1 MILMNYFATLNPV
14 AFTNALPGNIAQ
26 GLIWGIM
33 ALGVYITFRLL
44 DFADL
49 TVDGS
54 FATGG
59 AVTVMMTINGYNIW
73 VSLLCACIA
82 GLLAGLCTG
91 LLHTKLGIPP
101 ILAGILTQIALYS
114 INLNIM
120 QRHANQALSADKYN
134 LVLSSRNLTHAIIVG
149 VIFSVV
155 IIAVLYWYFGTEQG
169 SAIRATG
176 CNPAMSK
183 AQGINIDNMKLIGLA
198 LSNAIVALSGGL
210 LAGLCTGLLH
220 TKLGIP
226 PILAG
231 ILTQIALY
239 SINLNIM
246 QRHAN
251 QALSADK
258 YNLVLSSR
266 NLTHAIIVGVIFS
279 VVIIA
284 VLYWYFGTEQGSAI
298 RATGCNPAMSK
309 AQGINI
315 DNMKL
320 IGLALSNA
328 IVALSG
334 GLLSQYSGF
343 SDVNMGRGGIVIG
356 LAAVI
361 IGEVLGDAILGKHMN
376 FMGKLIFVIFGGIVY
391 YIVIGIVLWLQMPSD
406 DLKLFTAIIV
416 AIFLAVPYLKGKSKA
431 SFKKAGKRSAAA
443 LNAKEGK

>member
-198 LSNAIVALSGGL
+198 
-210 LAGLCTGLLH
+210 
-220 TKLGIP
+220 
-226 PILAG
+226 
-231 ILTQIALY
+231 
-239 SINLNIM
+239 
-246 QRHAN
+246 
-251 QALSADK
+251 
-258 YNLVLSSR
+258 
-266 NLTHAIIVGVIFS
+266 
-279 VVIIA
+279 
-284 VLYWYFGTEQGSAI
+284 
-298 RATGCNPAMSK
+298 
-309 AQGINI
+309 
-315 DNMKL
+315 
-320 IGLALSNA
+320 
-328 IVALSG
+328 
-334 GLLSQYSGF
+334 
-343 SDVNMGRGGIVIG
+343 
-356 LAAVI
+356 AVI